1 MGQQQTQQKQQN
13 KKFKSAISPTR
24 DEDFPE
30 WYQQVIKAADMAEN
44 APVRGCMIIKPY
56 GFALWENMQRI
67 FDGMIKKLGVQNA
80 YFPLL
85 IPLEYIAKEAK
96 HIDGF
101 AKECAVVTHHRLED
115 DGKGGLKPAGE
126 LTEPFVIRPTSETI
140 IGESFSKWIN
150 SYRDLPMKL
159 NQWCNVM
166 RWEMRPRLFL
176 RTSEFL
182 WQEGHNAFATAQES
196 KDDALKMV
204 EKYREFTEDYLA
216 IPMIVGEKTDDER
229 FPGAIATYTIEAIM
243 QDGKALQ
250 AGTSHD
256 LGQTF
261 SNAANISF
269 QDQNGDNKLA
279 WTTSWGIT
287 TRLIGAM
294 IMCHADDD
302 GMVMPPRVAPV
313 QVAILPIVK
322 GDDNDELLAFC
333 EKIKTRLEEKN
344 IRVNFD
350 DSDKRSSDKMWA
362 TIKSGIPVRVEIGGR
377 EMEEGKLTYVP
388 RDLGRDGK
396 QTLEVDQFVASIED
410 ILDRI
415 QQSIFDRAKQRMQ
428 SQIKEVENLD
438 AAHKIFAA
446 GEPVQVIMPT
456 ALLDDPKF
464 DQMKKEFSVT
474 TRCMPFADNG
484 EKVVVGKA
492 Y

>member
-1 MGQQQTQQKQQN
+1 MSQQQAQKQPN

-24 DEDFPE
+24 EEDFPE

-56 GFALWENMQRI
+56 GFALWENMQRV
-67 FDGMIKKLGVQNA
+67 FDGMIKKLGVENA

-85 IPLEYIAKEAK
+85 IPLEYIAKEAE

-101 AKECAVVTHHRLED
+101 AKECAVVTHSKLES
-115 DGKGGLKPAGE
+115 DGEGGLKPAGE
-126 LTEPFVIRPTSETI
+126 LAEPFIIRPTSETI

-182 WQEGHNAFATAQES
+182 WQEGHNAFATAEES
-196 KDDALKMV
+196 NADARLMV
-204 EKYREFTEDYLA
+204 DKYREFAEDYLA
-216 IPMIVGEKTDDER
+216 IPMIVGEKTADER
-229 FPGAIATYTIEAIM
+229 FPGAIATYTMEAIM

-261 SNAANISF
+261 STAADITF
-269 QDQNGDNKLA
+269 QDQNGDNKRA
-279 WTTSWGIT
+279 WTTSWGIS
-287 TRLIGAM
+287 TRLIGGM
-294 IMCHADDD
+294 IMSHADDD
-302 GMVMPPRVAPV
+302 GMIMPPRVAPV

-322 GDDNDELLAFC
+322 GDDNDDLFAFC
-333 EKIKTRLEEKN
+333 EKIKDRLAEKN
-344 IRVNFD
+344 IRVKFD

-362 TIKSGIPVRVEIGGR
+362 TIKQGVPVRVEIGGR

-415 QQSIFDRAKQRMQ
+415 QQSIFDRAKSRMKDQ
-428 SQIKEVENLD
+428 MREVDNLD
-438 AAHKIFAA
+438 DLHKIFVDA
-446 GEPVQVIMPT
+446 EPVLVMMPT
-456 ALLDDPKF
+456 SLLEDPKF
-464 DQMKKEFSVT
+464 EAIKKEFSIKT
-474 TRCMPFADNG
+474 CCMPFAHNG
-484 EKVVVGKA
+484 EKVMVGKS